1 MLWIP
6 CVAFAYNCK
15 CERLVS
21 PCAGE
26 MSYKLTSK
34 YNEHLLQFA
43 VVQYLCDNC
52 IKFHFNMPLNG
63 IRMNFEAP

>member
-1 MLWIP
+1 M
-6 CVAFAYNCK
+6 AFANNYK

-43 VVQYLCDNC
+43 VVQYICDDC
-52 IKFHFNMPLNG
+52 IKFHFNMPLIR